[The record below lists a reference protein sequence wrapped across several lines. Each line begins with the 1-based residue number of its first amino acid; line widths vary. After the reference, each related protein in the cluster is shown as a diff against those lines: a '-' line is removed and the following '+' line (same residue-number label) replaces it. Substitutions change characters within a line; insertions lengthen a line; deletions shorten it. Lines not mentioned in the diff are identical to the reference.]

1 MTPSGA
7 EAWLVDERWF
17 KAYPLADETTT
28 IGRGPESTIIL
39 RDPAVSRHHADVK
52 KESDAYMLHAF
63 GSSGVK
69 VNGLRV
75 STQLALQEGDIVE
88 IAFST
93 LRFTTKAPTNEMFIL
108 PRDTPTILDQM
119 LEGPTRATIQALNRS
134 ALVLGS
140 RRYWHVIAIV
150 ALILVL
156 LVFVLAT
163 RKPPH

>member
-1 MTPSGA
+1 MTSGA

-17 KAYPLADETTT
+17 KAYPLADETT
-28 IGRGPESTIIL
+28 IGRGSESTIIV

-52 KESDAYMLHAF
+52 KEPGGYVLHAF

-75 STQLALQEGDIVE
+75 STEFTLQEGDVVE
-88 IAFST
+88 IAFTS
-93 LRFTTKAPTNEMFIL
+93 LRFTTKAPTNEMFVL

-119 LEGPTRATIQALNRS
+119 TEGPTRATLRAIHRS
-134 ALVLGS
+134 AIVRGW

-150 ALILVL
+150 VL
-156 LVFVLAT
+156 LLGLLLFVLAT
-163 RKPPH
+163 RGPAY